1 MAEGSLGFH
10 EQNGAASAQVYSDA
24 LLVERLRQGEDQAYE
39 ELLLLYED
47 SVYNLVFRLVNQPED
62 TPDVVQEV
70 FLKVYRN
77 LNHFQGKSTLKT
89 WIYRIA
95 VNEAYNHRRWFSR
108 HKKNEVGLAP
118 EDDDSRG
125 LGDILPD
132 RCRSPFQL
140 AADHE
145 TRALIEEALL
155 RINPVFRAAVVL
167 RDIEDLNYDEIADV
181 LQISMGT
188 VKSRILRGREALR
201 GQLETMLEPSRGFN
215 WSTQTAAG
223 QS

>member
-1 MAEGSLGFH
+1 MAENSLGFRN
-10 EQNGAASAQVYSDA
+10 ENGATPAQVFKDA
-24 LLVERLRQGEDQAYE
+24 LLVERLRQGESDAFE
-39 ELLLLYED
+39 ELLRNYADPVSSLVHRLL
-47 SVYNLVFRLVNQPED
+47 NQQAD
-62 TPDVVQEV
+62 APDVVQEV

-118 EDDDSRG
+118 EEEHCRG
-125 LGDILPD
+125 LEDVLPD
-132 RCRSPFQL
+132 RCRSPFEL
-140 AADHE
+140 TADHE
-145 TRALIEEALL
+145 TRAMIEVALTK
-155 RINPVFRAAVVL
+155 INPVFRSAVVL
-167 RDIEDLNYDEIADV
+167 RDIEDLSYEEIAEV
-181 LQISMGT
+181 LQISLGT

-201 GQLETMLEPSRGFN
+201 VELEAMMEPAQGFA
-215 WSTQTAAG
+215 WSTQPAAG